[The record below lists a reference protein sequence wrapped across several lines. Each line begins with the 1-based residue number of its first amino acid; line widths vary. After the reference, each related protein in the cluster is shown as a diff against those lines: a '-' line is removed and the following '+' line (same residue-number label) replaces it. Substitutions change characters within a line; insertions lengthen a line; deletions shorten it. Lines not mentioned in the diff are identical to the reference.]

1 MCTCGMRADVT
12 CASMWGQMR
21 EELEEAGLGKEQV
34 DVLQDLYQRA
44 KQEEMLKNEAPAPA
58 LAEEDAAAEAV
69 ASTQVRHNVVIKPP
83 LPCHRA
89 HRSSHSSLNM
99 QDHQYALRSQP
110 IIMLQDMRS

>member
-21 EELEEAGLGKEQV
+21 VELEVAGLGKEQV

-58 LAEEDAAAEAV
+58 LADEDAAAEAV
-69 ASTQVRHNVVIKPP
+69 ASTQVCHNVLIKPA

-89 HRSSHSSLNM
+89 TQIVSFLFEHAKSPVCTWVTAP
-99 QDHQYALRSQP
+99 Q
-110 IIMLQDMRS
+110 